1 MLLKHKCCGTY
12 LFLYVLLGG
21 WSTPR
26 STVLWFFRKEIAAD
40 RAQFGCRLPQAGH

>member
-1 MLLKHKCCGTY
+1 MLFKHNYCGTY

-26 STVLWFFRKEIAAD
+26 SAVLCFLRKETAAD
-40 RAQFGCRLPQAGH
+40 RAQFGSRLP